1 MIAGKCMIAAGGGGG
16 VNGDLDGKD
25 PGMTLAIA
33 WGLYLVL
40 LVVLGVLLLRG
51 TSDSTSER

>member
-1 MIAGKCMIAAGGGGG
+1 VISMGKHHR
-16 VNGDLDGKD
+16 V
-25 PGMTLAIA
+25 TLAIA

-51 TSDSTSER
+51 EPDSPSER